1 MIMSP
6 LLTSLIVFATIY
18 AGALLGMFLRKR
30 LPGHHLS
37 GDTKDVVRLGTGLI
51 ATIAALVL
59 SLLISSASSTYQTQ
73 NTEVEQLTANVVLL
87 DRTLALYG
95 SETDPIRSILRK
107 GVTTL
112 ADRIWHENGSESR
125 KVEPFVEST
134 AAEMLY
140 RDILKLSPQNE
151 TQRFLQTRAMEAVTD
166 LGKTRLLIFAQ
177 TSGSIPKP
185 FLVVLVFWLTM
196 IFVSFSLF
204 ADINATTIAALCVFA
219 LSASAALFL
228 ILELSQPFTGL
239 MRIPSDSLRH
249 SLTPLGS

>member
-1 MIMSP
+1 MSP
-6 LLTSLIVFATIY
+6 LVTSLIAFAIIFG
-18 AGALLGMFLRKR
+18 GALLGMFMRKR

-51 ATIAALVL
+51 GTIAALVL
-59 SLLISSASSTYQTQ
+59 SLLISSASSTYQNQ
-73 NTEVEQLTANVVLL
+73 STEVEQLTANVALL

-95 SETDPIRSILRK
+95 SETDTIRTILRK

-112 ADRIWHENGSESR
+112 ANRIWQVNGSESR
-125 KVEPFVEST
+125 KAEAFVESN
-134 AAEMLY
+134 ASDLLY
-140 RDILKLSPQNE
+140 RGILKLSPQDE
-151 TQRFLQTRAMEAVTD
+151 TQRFLQTKAIEAITD

-177 TSGSIPKP
+177 TGSSIPLP
-185 FLVVLVFWLTM
+185 FLVVLIFWLTM

-204 ADINATTIAALCVFA
+204 ADINATTITALSVFA

-239 MRIPSDSLRH
+239 MMIPSESLRNA
-249 SLTPLGS
+249 LTPVGS